1 MFTFPPSYSNILH
14 IGTGKTGNLKT
25 PTVSREFH
33 LIYFEGGQSMKW
45 VVAIIKPHRF
55 DSILEALN
63 TLGVEDMTVSE
74 SRGYSRLKGESEF
87 YRAAEYSVN
96 FLPKLK
102 VEIAVSD
109 EKVDEVV
116 DTILKTAKTEKAGD
130 GKIFVLDVVK
140 ALRVRSGDLGDD
152 IF

>member
-1 MFTFPPSYSNILH
+1 
-14 IGTGKTGNLKT
+14 
-25 PTVSREFH
+25 
-33 LIYFEGGQSMKW
+33 MKW

-55 DSILEALN
+55 DSILVALN
-63 TLGVEDMTVSE
+63 TLGVEDMTVSD
-74 SRGYSRLKGESEF
+74 SRGYSRQKGESEF